1 MLTSLN
7 YKSSINLIIKEYD
20 MSLDKQKTEKYIR
33 ILKEE
38 LVPALGCTEPIAIA
52 YTGAALRKIMKGIP
66 DEILI
71 ESSGNIIK
79 NAKSVIVPNT
89 GGMKGMEA
97 SALIGIIGGN
107 ADKGLEVLTDVNEN
121 DVKTAKE
128 YLTKKC
134 VKIQLLNTPATLHIK
149 ITGKL
154 NGNTA
159 VAELIHQHTN
169 IVLLKLNDT
178 IILEKPYDIHEA
190 GGALTDR
197 SCLNVKDILEFA
209 NTVDLNLIEDVIL
222 KQIEYNTRVSKDGLI
237 NTYGIETGKN
247 ILKYHQK
254 QGDAFSVRVQAEG
267 ETAAASDARMC
278 GCSFPVITNSGSG
291 NQGLAVSIPVIVYA
305 REEKAGEEKLMRSL
319 IVSNL
324 LAIHQKTGIGR
335 LSAYCGA
342 VTAGAACA
350 AAITYMKGGSYE
362 QICGTLVNALG
373 TVSGLV
379 CDGAKQSCASK
390 IAAALDSALLGHEL
404 AMDGKYFSGGDG
416 IIKNDIEKTIAGVG
430 IMAAQGMRQTDSVIL
445 DVMLKD

>member
-1 MLTSLN
+1 MG
-7 YKSSINLIIKEYD
+7 
-20 MSLDKQKTEKYIR
+20 LDEKTTEKYIQ

-52 YTGAALRKIMKGIP
+52 YTGASLRKIMGGIP

-107 ADKGLEVLTDVNEN
+107 PDKGLEVLADVTSD
-121 DVKTAKE
+121 DVKTAEK
-128 YLTKKC
+128 YLQKKC
-134 VKIQLLNTPATLHIK
+134 TKIQLMDTPATLHIK

-154 NGNTA
+154 NGNTGI
-159 VAELIHQHTN
+159 AELIHQHTN
-169 IVLLKLNDT
+169 LVLLKLNDE
-178 IILEKPYDIHEA
+178 IILKKSYSPEA
-190 GGALTDR
+190 ASGDLTDR

-209 NTVDLNLIEDVIL
+209 NTVNLNSIEEPIL
-222 KQIEYNTRVSKDGLI
+222 RQIEYNTRVAQDGLT
-237 NTYGIETGKN
+237 NSYGVETGKN
-247 ILKYHQK
+247 ILKYSQRK
-254 QGDAFSVRVQAEG
+254 GDAFSIKIQAEG
-267 ETAAASDARMC
+267 EVAAASDARMC
-278 GCSFPVITNSGSG
+278 GCSYPVITNSGSG
-291 NQGLAVSIPVIVYA
+291 NQGLAVSVPVIVYA
-305 REEKAGEEKLMRSL
+305 REMGVSKEKLIRSL
-319 IVSNL
+319 LISNL

-350 AAITYMKGGSYE
+350 AAVTYMKGGSYD
-362 QICGTLVNALG
+362 QICGTIKNALG
-373 TVSGLV
+373 TVSGIV

-390 IAAALDSALLGHEL
+390 IAASLDSALFGHEL

-416 IIKNDIEKTIAGVG
+416 IIKDDIEKTIAGVG
-430 IMAAQGMRQTDSVIL
+430 VMAAEGMRQTDSVIL
-445 DVMLKD
+445 NVMLKD

>member
-1 MLTSLN
+1 
-7 YKSSINLIIKEYD
+7 

-107 ADKGLEVLTDVNEN
+107 ADKGLEVLADVNEN

-445 DVMLKD
+445 DVMLQD

>member
-1 MLTSLN
+1 
-7 YKSSINLIIKEYD
+7 
-20 MSLDKQKTEKYIR
+20 MSLDNAKKEKYVQ

-52 YTGAALRKIMKGIP
+52 YTAANLRKIMGGIP

-97 SALIGIIGGN
+97 STLIGLIGGN
-107 ADKGLEVLTDVNEN
+107 ADKGLEVLADVTEEH
-121 DVKTAKE
+121 VKLAHE
-128 YLTKKC
+128 YLAKSCTKLK
-134 VKIQLLNTPATLHIK
+134 LMDTPASLHIR

-154 NGNTA
+154 NGDTG

-169 IVLLKLNDT
+169 IVLLKKNDE
-178 IILEKPYDIHEA
+178 IIFEKPFSLTSA
-190 GGALTDR
+190 AGALTDR

-209 NTVDLNLIEDVIL
+209 DTVPIDEVAPIINR
-222 KQIEYNTRVSKDGLI
+222 QIEYNMRVSEDGLK
-237 NTYGIETGKN
+237 NSYGIETGKN
-247 ILKYHQK
+247 ILKYNQRK
-254 QGDAFSVRVQAEG
+254 GDGFSIKVQAEG
-267 ETAAASDARMC
+267 EVAAASDARMC
-278 GCSFPVITNSGSG
+278 GCSYPVITNSGSG
-291 NQGLAVSIPVIVYA
+291 NQGLAVSVPVVVYA
-305 REEKAGEEKLMRSL
+305 RENKISEEKLIRCL

-362 QICGTLVNALG
+362 QVCGTIANTLG
-373 TVSGLV
+373 TVSGIL
-379 CDGAKQSCASK
+379 CDGAKQSCAAK
-390 IAAALDSALLGHEL
+390 IASALDSALFAHEL
-404 AMDGKYFSGGDG
+404 AMDGNFFAGGDG
-416 IIKNDIEKTIAGVG
+416 VVKDDIEKTIAGIGVV
-430 IMAAQGMRQTDSVIL
+430 AADGMHKTDEVVL
-445 DVMLKD
+445 QVMLKD